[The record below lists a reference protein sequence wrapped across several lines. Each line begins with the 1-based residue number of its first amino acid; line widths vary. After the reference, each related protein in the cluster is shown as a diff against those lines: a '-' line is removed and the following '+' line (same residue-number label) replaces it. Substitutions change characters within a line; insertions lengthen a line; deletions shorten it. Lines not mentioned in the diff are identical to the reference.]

1 MSSPENTTSLYI
13 HAGMSDAPEILRTF
27 LDENVILALNV
38 AGPRASKEPNVAQF
52 VIATLD
58 RVFDM

>member
-1 MSSPENTTSLYI
+1 MVTNRIVSP
-13 HAGMSDAPEILRTF
+13 PRTRPKRSQ
-27 LDENVILALNV
+27 NVILVLNV

>member
-1 MSSPENTTSLYI
+1 
-13 HAGMSDAPEILRTF
+13 MSDAAEILRTF
-27 LDENVILALNV
+27 LDENVILVLNV
-38 AGPRASKEPNVAQF
+38 AGPRASKEPSVAQF